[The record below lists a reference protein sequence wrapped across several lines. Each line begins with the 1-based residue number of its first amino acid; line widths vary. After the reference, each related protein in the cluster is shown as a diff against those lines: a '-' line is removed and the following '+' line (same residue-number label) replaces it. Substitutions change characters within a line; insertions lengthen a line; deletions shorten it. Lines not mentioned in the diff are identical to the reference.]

1 MAGPNKLRMLLEEND
16 EVFKAGR
23 RSPEQGWRYFEIFGA
38 DDAQDQPQFIAMLVQ
53 HVIGRVYSCSQSVR

>member
-23 RSPEQGWRYFEIFGA
+23 RSPEQGWRYLKYLA
-38 DDAQDQPQFIAMLVQ
+38 PMTLKTSRNSLQ
-53 HVIGRVYSCSQSVR
+53 CSYNT